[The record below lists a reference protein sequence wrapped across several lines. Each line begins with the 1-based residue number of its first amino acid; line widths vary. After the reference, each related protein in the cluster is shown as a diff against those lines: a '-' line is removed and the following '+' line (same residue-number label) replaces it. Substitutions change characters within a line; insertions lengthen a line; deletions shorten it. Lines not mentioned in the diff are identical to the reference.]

1 MICTKMGSFGK
12 FYTNKMFVQSYNE
25 KIISGE
31 NGVYVKLI
39 FKLFTKKN
47 FLDSEAIQGSPYW
60 TPTLWSTFWN
70 CVKKAN

>member
-1 MICTKMGSFGK
+1 MGSIGK

-47 FLDSEAIQGSPYW
+47 FLDSEAIQGSPY
-60 TPTLWSTFWN
+60 
-70 CVKKAN
+70 